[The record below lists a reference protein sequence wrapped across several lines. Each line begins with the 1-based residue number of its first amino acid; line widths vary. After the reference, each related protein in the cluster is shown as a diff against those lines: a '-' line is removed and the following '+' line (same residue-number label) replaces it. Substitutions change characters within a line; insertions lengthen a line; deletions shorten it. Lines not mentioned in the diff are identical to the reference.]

1 MSTLFNRTNPHKV
14 DRDSSFLSRPLSR
27 SWCVVGWTTATFI
40 FIEGTQLLGGLTS
53 GDAADST
60 NTTWAISHGMFS
72 CAYPPGNQYGL
83 PFSAPLYPLVSGGIA
98 AVFRIGH
105 RVAFPTS
112 TDFGQ
117 HCATAVSAMYQWS
130 LHTRAL
136 EPTLRIGYLGWFAV
150 VAGVVSLLRSSGR
163 GRCGWEPLTLIL
175 LAAVPPVSMCLHEY
189 FHPQDLLA
197 MGLILAAIAGVRRQ
211 SWVWAGILLGL
222 ACTSQQ
228 FALLALAP
236 LFVLAPTEKL
246 VKFVSAT
253 VASIVV
259 VVTPLA
265 LFAPRAAID
274 AALAGSGT
282 TWASATLLD
291 TTRLSGPWL
300 FFASRFLP
308 VVGAMLLAWWARD
321 RLGAL
326 VLEPI
331 PLLSILATS
340 LSLRL
345 LLEVNLW
352 GYYFLAVAVLVLVM
366 DVILGRLRWSY
377 LAWLVL
383 IVVGFHPVIGANSDL
398 TTPSTPWVPLWSW
411 QLVLATSGML
421 LCISPLVTSVRCRK
435 RLQASADNN
444 AR

>member
-1 MSTLFNRTNPHKV
+1 MSTLFNRTTPHKV
-14 DRDSSFLSRPLSR
+14 DGDSSFLSHPLSR
-27 SWCVVGWTTATFI
+27 SWCVVGWAIATII
-40 FIEGTQLLGGLTS
+40 FTEGTQLLGGLTS

-60 NTTWAISHGMFS
+60 NTTWAISHGFFS

-83 PFSAPLYPLVSGGIA
+83 PFSAPLYPWVSGALA
-98 AVFRIGH
+98 ALFRIGH
-105 RVAFPTS
+105 RVAFP
-112 TDFGQ
+112 DAAEFGP
-117 HCATAVSAMYQWS
+117 HCATAVSSMYEWS
-130 LHTRAL
+130 LHTGAL
-136 EPTLRIGYLGWFAV
+136 ETTLRIGYLGWFAV
-150 VAGVVSLLRSSGR
+150 MAGVVSLLRSSGR
-163 GRCGWEPLTLIL
+163 GRRGWEPLTLIL
-175 LAAVPPVSMCLHEY
+175 LAAVPPVFLCLHEY

-197 MGLILAAIAGVRRQ
+197 MGLILGAIACVRRQ

-222 ACTSQQ
+222 AFTSQQ

-236 LFVLAPTEKL
+236 LLVLAPTEKL
-246 VKFVSAT
+246 IKFVSAT

-259 VVTPLA
+259 VVAPLA
-265 LFAPRAAID
+265 LFEPRAAID

-321 RLGAL
+321 RLGAS

-345 LLEVNLW
+345 LFEVNLW
-352 GYYFLAVAVLVLVM
+352 GYYFLAVAVLVLVI
-366 DVILGRLRWSY
+366 DVFRGRLRWSY

-383 IVVGFHPVIGANSDL
+383 IIVAFHPVIGANSDL
-398 TTPSTPWVPLWSW
+398 TTPSTPWVPLWAW
-411 QLVLATSGML
+411 QVVLATSGML
-421 LCISPLVTSVRCRK
+421 LCISPLITSVSYRESVH
-435 RLQASADNN
+435 APGDNEK
-444 AR
+444 